1 VPLRPY
7 RYGGRM
13 AALPLETP
21 IFRREDGMK
30 TIERTRMLVKTF
42 AAVAAS
48 AVLISVAA
56 SPAAAQHVRW
66 HHIIGIKQ
74 AGNMVGNITGGGQPW
89 SASGGHARVDLATGN
104 MEFEVNG
111 LVLAGG
117 DSIGTPGPV
126 TQVVG
131 TLVCAASS
139 ATPVVISSPAVS
151 LSLQGEA
158 FFYGNIGTIPT
169 TCNSSNVA
177 FLIEVTAGRW
187 IANGAVITSP

>member
-1 VPLRPY
+1 
-7 RYGGRM
+7 M
-13 AALPLETP
+13 AALPSENP

-42 AAVAAS
+42 VAVAAS
-48 AVLISVAA
+48 AFLISVAA
-56 SPAAAQHVRW
+56 SPAAAQNVRW

-74 AGNMVGNITGGGQPW
+74 AGNMVGNIMGGGQPW

-104 MEFEVNG
+104 MEFEVHG

-117 DSIGTPGPV
+117 GSIGTPGPI
-126 TQVVG
+126 TQVMG
-131 TLVCAASS
+131 TLVCGAAITT
-139 ATPVVISSPAVS
+139 ATPVAISSPPVS
-151 LSLQGEA
+151 LTLQGEA
-158 FFYGNIGTIPT
+158 FFFGNIGTIPT